1 MWTYMYFYD
10 IINTKQE
17 EVSLMYE
24 IKIVAQDINIPSEAA
39 TIKRITP
46 LLKSVLGY
54 NDTEIDLMA
63 KNYFTRPLAKG
74 LNEQQVKLI
83 AQPFY
88 DINAPIIIREYDSR
102 GNIIETAIPYYYEFF
117 NLEKQP
123 PKSHFYD
130 EPVISREHL
139 VAPDYTPD
147 KPTIE
152 LKPQPSPPTITCPYC
167 KSTDC
172 KKISGLSK
180 AGSVAL
186 WGIFAL
192 GKTTKQWHCNSC
204 KADF

>member
-1 MWTYMYFYD
+1 MYFYD
-10 IINTKQE
+10 IINVKQE
-17 EVSLMYE
+17 EENSMYE
-24 IKIVAQDINIPSEAA
+24 IKIAAQDINVPSEAEI
-39 TIKRITP
+39 IKKITP
-46 LLKSVLGY
+46 LLKSILGY
-54 NDTEIDLMA
+54 SEAEINLMI

-88 DINAPIIIREYDSR
+88 DIDAPIIIREYDSR
-102 GNIIETAIPYYYEFF
+102 GNTIETAIPYYYEFF
-117 NLEKQP
+117 NLTKQS
-123 PKSHFYD
+123 PKSHYYD
-130 EPVISREHL
+130 EPVISRDHL
-139 VAPDYTPD
+139 IAPDYVPS

-152 LKPQPSPPTITCPYC
+152 LNPQPTTPTITCPYC

-192 GKTTKQWHCNSC
+192 GKTTKQFHCNNC